1 VVENG
6 RVELHS
12 DKLFADPTP
21 SSPAVQSMGDVSCFG
36 AAAPQAP
43 AVADSGLS
51 VVTTFWKGQGPA
63 VGAEAQQGSMVW
75 LDLEAN
81 LPIDA
86 ADQGGQ
92 DAHRDID
99 QGLAVG
105 ALQMGMGSRSGLVRR
120 LGHRKVVNRGGA
132 ADVRVGDEPEL
143 TECGQSAI
151 DGRPV
156 DSRSRCLGASDDL
169 IGSQMLMGAVQNL
182 DDSLTSSGHA
192 LVLVAKQA
200 QGGLDA
206 GR

>member
-1 VVENG
+1 
-6 RVELHS
+6 LHS
-12 DKLFADPTP
+12 DELF
-21 SSPAVQSMGDVSCFG
+21 
-36 AAAPQAP
+36 
-43 AVADSGLS
+43 ADSGLS
-51 VVTTFWKGQGPA
+51 LVTTFWKGQAPA
-63 VGAEAQQGSMVW
+63 VGAEAQQSSMMW

-120 LGHRKVVNRGGA
+120 LGHREVVNRGGA

-169 IGSQMLMGAVQNL
+169 IGSQMVMGAVQNL